1 MKKGKKWDE
10 ALEMGIDVLDNQHK
24 IILDLIGDL
33 ENAIATSPD
42 KRIALTLLD
51 IIENHIFTH
60 FTDEEALLQQHR
72 NRDGHTLTHYALIK
86 QLHAF
91 KVAFR
96 NRMKSEG
103 SAGFLEQWFVAH
115 IKDSD
120 QPLFADLQ
128 RENKLAT
135 LLRPVDAYP
144 TETKERRK
152 HKRIPIKKITD
163 SEIAVECYNT
173 TRMKNCK
180 GKILD
185 LSLGGV
191 RIRSGEQHQLGDI
204 LVISCTIGRTFRM
217 KEKIKINNN
226 AADTYGAEFLNLSQE
241 SERFLGE
248 LYGAVNI
255 RNF

>member
-33 ENAIATSPD
+33 ENAVTASAD

-60 FTDEEALLQQHR
+60 FSDEEALLQQHK
-72 NRDGHTLTHYALIK
+72 NRDQHTLAHYALIK
-86 QLHAF
+86 ELHAY
-91 KVAFR
+91 KLEFR
-96 NRMKSEG
+96 NRMKPEK
-103 SAGFLEQWFVAH
+103 SAAFLEQWFVAH
-115 IKDSD
+115 IKESD

-128 RENKLAT
+128 RENKLAA
-135 LLRPVDAYP
+135 LLKPVDIYAP
-144 TETKERRK
+144 TAQERRK
-152 HKRIPIKKITD
+152 HKRIPTKKITD
-163 SEIAVECYNT
+163 AEIAVECYNT
-173 TRMKNCK
+173 TMMKNCRAE
-180 GKILD
+180 ILD

-191 RIRSGEQHQLGDI
+191 RIRSRERHQLGDI
-204 LVISCTIGRTFRM
+204 LVITCQIGRSYRM

-226 AADTYGAEFLNLSQE
+226 ADDTYGAEFISLSQQ